1 MTTRLAMDTG
11 NFSYL
16 CLDIFWAYFESHKG
30 RNACIVTDESFEIC
44 SKTSASTTQKI

>member
-16 CLDIFWAYFESHKG
+16 CPDLFGIFRKSQRAQ
-30 RNACIVTDESFEIC
+30 CVIVTAKSFEIY
-44 SKTSASTTQKI
+44 SKRSASTTPKI

>member
-16 CLDIFWAYFESHKG
+16 CQDLFGILRKSQRAAM
-30 RNACIVTDESFEIC
+30 RVL
-44 SKTSASTTQKI
+44 